1 MDFSAKHFPL
11 KIIIFLIILSF
22 AGVLFLANYEKLA
35 SLNPPNPALIK
46 PIAPTPEIQNTE
58 VHSPDGEM
66 NLIMQAQKQSDGSA
80 TYSFIASDIAGKNNK
95 ILFEKTVGF
104 GVSMEISYNSWS
116 PDNKYVF
123 LRENKVDSFDIF
135 IFKASAENF
144 SNGEKYIDVMP
155 RFAESKIKYVIKDIT
170 GWDSPTLLHVVTSGP
185 SYWFDIT
192 TRAFLQLV
200 RR

>member
-1 MDFSAKHFPL
+1 MGYFVRHFPL

-22 AGVLFLANYEKLA
+22 AGVLFLNHEKIT
-35 SLNPPNPALIK
+35 SLNQPNPTLIK

-80 TYSFIASDIAGKNNK
+80 TYSFIASDIAGKNK
-95 ILFEKTVGF
+95 KVLFEKTVASGN
-104 GVSMEISYNSWS
+104 SMEIPHNSGS

-123 LRENKVDSFDIF
+123 LRENKTDSFDIF
-135 IFKASAENF
+135 VFKASAENF